1 VAFKTT
7 ILGVIENELDQTDP
21 NITIWHAQIAA
32 PLALRICYKSQA
44 GKTPSYTNN
53 ETLVLSKHAETSSG
67 HPHIRP
73 HTFTAELQLW
83 GFHGLIM
90 QQAAH
95 RLNVTKWEAEK
106 KEKADKAAE
115 ETRLQ
120 QEVRALRGQVSALTE
135 KIVALES
142 ANAA

>member
-1 VAFKTT
+1 
-7 ILGVIENELDQTDP
+7 
-21 NITIWHAQIAA
+21 
-32 PLALRICYKSQA
+32 
-44 GKTPSYTNN
+44 
-53 ETLVLSKHAETSSG
+53 
-67 HPHIRP
+67 
-73 HTFTAELQLW
+73 
-83 GFHGLIM
+83 M